1 MSLDRD
7 ALLCLLRQAEEP
19 LTPLEILRRLGLA
32 PSAKGALKALLRE
45 MTLEGVFCD
54 PALAGQL
61 RGMRDLP
68 RVAELV
74 VTGQDRHG
82 GLIAWF
88 AKAPP
93 LAGAIPPVVFL
104 RTDAVHFVRPRL
116 ASRVLARL
124 TSLGPGRFAGRVL
137 RLLDADGGETI
148 GVLRTVDGCCAPE
161 GVDLTDPSAMEG
173 TGSVVMRAPDG
184 RIRRV
189 LGTQDQPATLMLAC
203 QLEAGLPEVFPD
215 EVLREAAACQ
225 PMDEATARKQS
236 RLDVRE
242 LPLLTIDGVDARD
255 FDDAVWAGEMET
267 GLRLVVA
274 IADVAHYVTKDS
286 ALDREA
292 RRRGHSVYLPDR
304 VVPMLPPRLSEDLC
318 SLRPNEGRP
327 CVLFDLRLSAG
338 GELEGAE
345 LRRGFMRSHARL
357 TYERMQA
364 VLDGKEKPP
373 QRIPPAMIGALRAVD
388 RALAAVEVRR
398 GVTRC
403 EDTQAVPQFRWE
415 NGQPIPYCDVS
426 LASHRMI
433 ERFMVM
439 ANHAAARL
447 MRNAPHAGLF
457 RVHPKGQGV
466 NPSRLPAFA
475 SPCPAP
481 HHALALDV
489 YTHVT
494 SPIRRYADLLC
505 HRSLFD
511 GVEELE
517 EDRAALAVHLA
528 ATEGRAACVAAVSSA
543 RLLTW
548 CGEVAER
555 GGHVTNATPSGS
567 RSR

>member
-19 LTPLEILRRLGLA
+19 LTPPEILRRLGLA

-54 PALAGQL
+54 PALAGRL

-74 VTGQDRHG
+74 VTGQDRYG

-88 AKAPP
+88 AKGPP

-104 RTDAVHFVRPRL
+104 RVDAVQFLRPRL

-124 TSLGPGRFAGRVL
+124 TPLGPGRFAGRVL
-137 RLLDADGGETI
+137 RLLEADAGQTV
-148 GVLRTVDGCCAPE
+148 GVLRTVDGCCAAE
-161 GVDLTDPSAMEG
+161 VVDLTDPSAME
-173 TGSVVMRAPDG
+173 RAPDG
-184 RIRRV
+184 RV

-225 PMDEATARKQS
+225 PMDEATARKQG
-236 RLDVRE
+236 RLDVRD
-242 LPLLTIDGVDARD
+242 LPLLTIDGVHARD
-255 FDDAVWAGEMET
+255 FDDAIWAGEVET

-274 IADVAHYVTKDS
+274 IADVAHYVTKGS
-286 ALDREA
+286 ALDHEA

-304 VVPMLPPRLSEDLC
+304 VVPMLPPRLSENLC
-318 SLRPNEGRP
+318 SLRPNEDRP
-327 CVLFDLRLSAG
+327 CVLFDLRLSAD
-338 GELEGAE
+338 GELESAE

-364 VLDGKEKPP
+364 VLDGQEEPP
-373 QRIPPAMIGALRAVD
+373 ERIPSAMIGALRTVD
-388 RALAAVEVRR
+388 RALAAAEARR
-398 GVTRC
+398 GATRC
-403 EDTQAVPQFRWE
+403 EDTQAVVQFRWD
-415 NGQPIPYCDVS
+415 NGQPIPYCDVP
-426 LASHRMI
+426 LTSHRMI

-447 MRNAPHAGLF
+447 MRDASHAGLF
-457 RVHPKGQGV
+457 RVHPKGMGV

-505 HRSLFD
+505 HRSLLD
-511 GVEELE
+511 GVEEPE

-528 ATEGRAACVAAVSSA
+528 ATEGRAACVAAVASA